1 MKIALIGYGKMGKTI
16 ERIALSRGHEI
27 VLKIGRENSETFTA
41 EAIKQADVAIE
52 FTQPEAALENVSKCL
67 KAGVPVVCG
76 TTGWNE
82 DVPKAETLCAEYNTA
97 MIQSSNFSLGVNI
110 FFAVNKYL
118 AQLMDKQDAYNVLVE
133 ETHHLQKLDAPSG
146 TAITIAE
153 QIIQQLSRKDTW
165 AKERENNPAELAIK
179 AYREPEVPGTHV
191 VTYHSEIDDIEI
203 KHTAHTRDGFA
214 LGSVLAAE
222 FLKGRQGVFTMQDV
236 LFPDKA

>member
-27 VLKIGRENSETFTA
+27 VLAIGHENIDAFTT
-41 EAIKQADVAIE
+41 EAIQQADVAIE
-52 FTQPEAALENVSKCL
+52 FTQPEAALQNVSKCL

-82 DVPKAETLCAEYNTA
+82 AVPQAEALCAAYKTA

-118 AQLMDKQDAYNVLVE
+118 AKLMDKQEAYNVLVE

-153 QIIQQLSRKDTW
+153 QIIAQLSRKDKWVMEAEGEHT
-165 AKERENNPAELAIK
+165 ELAIK

-191 VTYHSEIDDIEI
+191 VTYHSDIDDIEI

-214 LGSVLAAE
+214 LGAVLAAE
-222 FLKGRQGVFTMQDV
+222 FLKGREGVYSMQDV
-236 LFPDKA
+236 LFPENA

>member
-1 MKIALIGYGKMGKTI
+1 MKIALIGYGRMGQTI
-16 ERIALSRGHEI
+16 ERIALNRGHEI
-27 VLKIGRENSETFTA
+27 VLKIGKENIEEFTT
-41 EAIKQADVAIE
+41 EALKQADVAIE

-82 DVPKAETLCAEYNTA
+82 DVPKAEALCAEYHTA
-97 MIQSSNFSLGVNI
+97 LIQSSNFSIGVNI

-118 AQLMDKQDAYNVLVE
+118 AAMMDRQPDYEVLVE
-133 ETHHLQKLDAPSG
+133 ETHHTQKLDAPSG

-153 QIIQQLSRKDTW
+153 QIVEELGRKDNW
-165 AKERENNPAELAIK
+165 AKEEQQTAADLAIK
-179 AYREPEVPGTHV
+179 AYRVPDVPGTHV

-222 FLKGRQGVFTMQDV
+222 FLKGRVGVYQMQDV
-236 LFPDKA
+236 LFPKQA